1 MKEKIIEIIRNA
13 CALEEN
19 VTEETVLQDISLDS
33 LSFVEAIVKIE
44 NEFDI
49 EFDFQQ
55 VDLSNWNTV
64 CDIIKIV
71 RKLRNEKNNK

>member
-44 NEFDI
+44 NEFNI